1 MGIKNNTIT
10 FLVFGFFLLSFLII
24 GNFHEALMAQTT
36 AGTVANLLTEID
48 SKIAKAQSQ
57 QVNLLSPGEF
67 RKAVENFERAKDD
80 DTKGRNQK
88 DILKRLQDAQKYL
101 QIAEKNAEVSRTI
114 FKDLLPARD
123 SALEADAPQ
132 FAPEVFTE
140 AEKVLDDAARNV
152 EDGDTK
158 SAAKKV
164 EKSMDLYQTAEL
176 KAIKEN
182 IIGKVH
188 VLQKKAKEE
197 RVDRFAPKTFMKSQT
212 LIQEAENIL
221 NTDRKKQSL
230 ARQKAQS
237 AEYEANHA
245 IYIARLA
252 REFKDDEASW
262 ENLLLDQERLIQN
275 IGKSA
280 NLEDLR
286 FDNGLSEAATQIVQV
301 LESQR
306 NNIQSLNEELKQ
318 KNQEISERNKEIK
331 DLRGELN
338 QLKQVS
344 TDLKDELEAKKRKD
358 EKLKRVE
365 DMFTPAEA
373 KVIREGNALRI
384 RLISLTFKPGRDIIG
399 PEHYGLLNKV
409 QRCIREFPE
418 ASVLIEGH
426 TDTKGNP
433 AKNIELSNRRAGAV
447 KTYLQVNMGLPE
459 DKIQAVGY
467 GDSRP
472 IAPNTTEEGR
482 TQNRRIDIVIDL
494 SKVTEY

>member
-1 MGIKNNTIT
+1 MGKKSNTIT
-10 FLVFGFFLLSFLII
+10 YLVSGFFLLSFLTI
-24 GNFHEALMAQTT
+24 GIFNEDLKAQTT
-36 AGTVANLLTEID
+36 AGTVANLLTEMD
-48 SKIAKAQSQ
+48 AKIAKAQSH
-57 QVNLLSPGEF
+57 QVNLLSPVEF
-67 RKAVENFERAKDD
+67 RKVLENFERAKDD
-80 DTKGRNQK
+80 DAKGRNQK
-88 DILKRLQDAQKYL
+88 DILKRLQDAQKFL
-101 QIAEKNAEVSRTI
+101 QNAEKTAEVSRMI

-123 SALEADAPQ
+123 SALDADAPQ
-132 FAPEVFTE
+132 FAPEVFAQ
-140 AEKVLDDAARNV
+140 AEKVFEDAARNV

-158 SAAKKV
+158 SATKKA
-164 EKSMDLYQTAEL
+164 EQSLDLYQTAEL

-188 VLQKKAKEE
+188 LLQKKAKEE

-245 IYIARLA
+245 VYIARLA
-252 REFKDDEASW
+252 REFKEDDASW

-280 NLEDLR
+280 NLENLR
-286 FDNGLSEAATQIVQV
+286 FDNGLSEATTQIVQV

-318 KNQEISERNKEIK
+318 KNQEMAERNKEVK
-331 DLRGELN
+331 ELRGELN

-344 TDLKDELEAKKRKD
+344 TDLKDELEAQKRKE

-365 DMFTPAEA
+365 DMFSPAEA
-373 KVIREGNALRI
+373 KVIREGNALKL
-384 RLISLTFKPGRDIIG
+384 RLISLTFKLGSDIIG
-399 PEHYGLLNKV
+399 TEHYGLLNKV
-409 QRCIREFPE
+409 QRCIRDFPE
-418 ASVLIEGH
+418 ANVLIEGH

-433 AKNIELSNRRAGAV
+433 AKNMELSNRRAGAV
-447 KTYLQVNMGLPE
+447 KTYLQVNMGLTE

-472 IAPNTTEEGR
+472 IAPNTTEDGR

>member
-1 MGIKNNTIT
+1 MGKRCKTFT
-10 FLVFGFFLLSFLII
+10 FLALCFFLMSFLSA
-24 GNFHEALMAQTT
+24 GFYTWELKAQTT
-36 AGTVANLLTEID
+36 AGTVANLLTEMD
-48 SKIAKAQSQ
+48 AKIANAQSK
-57 QVNLLSPGEF
+57 QVNLLSPVEF
-67 RKAVENFERAKDD
+67 RKVLENFERAKDD
-80 DTKGRNQK
+80 DAKGRNQK
-88 DILKRLQDAQKYL
+88 DILKRLQDAQKFL
-101 QIAEKNAEVSRTI
+101 QNAEKTAEVSRTI

-132 FAPEVFTE
+132 FAPEIFTE
-140 AEKVLDDAARNV
+140 AEKVFEEAARNV

-158 SAAKKV
+158 SATKKA
-164 EKSMDLYQTAEL
+164 EKSIDLYQTAEL

-188 VLQKKAKEE
+188 LLQKKAKEE

-245 IYIARLA
+245 VYIARTA
-252 REFKDDEASW
+252 REFKEDDGSL
-262 ENLLLDQERLIQN
+262 ENLLLDHERLLQN
-275 IGKSA
+275 MGKEA
-280 NLEDLR
+280 NLENLR
-286 FDNGLSEAATQIVQV
+286 FDNGLSDATTQIVQV

-318 KNQEISERNKEIK
+318 KNQEIAERNKELK
-331 DLRGELN
+331 DLHAELN
-338 QLKQVS
+338 QLKKVE
-344 TDLKDELEAKKRKD
+344 TDLKDELDAKKRKE

-365 DMFTPAEA
+365 EMFTPFEA
-373 KVIREGNALRI
+373 KVIREGNSLKL
-384 RLISLTFKPGRDIIG
+384 RLIGLTFKPGSDIIG
-399 PEHYGLLNKV
+399 TEHYGLLNKV

-418 ASVLIEGH
+418 AQITIEGH
-426 TDTKGNP
+426 TDSKGYP
-433 AKNIELSNRRAGAV
+433 AKNMELSNRRAGAV
-447 KTYLQVNMGLPE
+447 KTYLRVNMGLSE
-459 DKIQAVGY
+459 GQIQAVGY

-472 IAPNTTEEGR
+472 IAPNTTEDGR